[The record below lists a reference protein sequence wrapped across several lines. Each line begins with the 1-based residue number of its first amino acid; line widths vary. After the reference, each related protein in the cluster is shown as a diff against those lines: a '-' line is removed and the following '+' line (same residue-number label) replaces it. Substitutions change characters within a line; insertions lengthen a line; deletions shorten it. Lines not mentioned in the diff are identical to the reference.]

1 MFRLTGYKIKE
12 EIFKSGNSS
21 IYRGTRVSDNYPVV
35 IKLLNRE
42 YPTSEELSA
51 FTREY
56 EIMDRLSG
64 DGIIKAYSIV
74 EYNNSLAIIMED
86 IGGEPIAKTLQS
98 INAGIAVKLSLA
110 IQMTH
115 SLIQTH
121 QQNII
126 HKDVNPTS
134 FIWNYRTNQVKIID
148 FGISAELI
156 RESPQSI
163 DLNVLEG
170 TINYISPEQT
180 GRINRPIDYRTD
192 LYSLGVTFYELF
204 TGQLPFTGEDESEIV
219 YGHIAK
225 APIPPKD
232 INPDIP
238 ATLSEIV
245 MKMISKT
252 AEDRYQSAL
261 GVKKDLEYC
270 FRMLERP
277 SEIRGFIPGEGDIL
291 DRFEIPRKLYG
302 REEEIQMMVDG
313 FEKAAK
319 GQCELLLVSGF
330 SGIGK
335 SSLIQEIR
343 KPVAGK
349 KGYFISGKCNQI
361 ECNIPYHSI
370 ILALREMIKQL
381 LSETQ
386 SNLDVWKLRLLDAL
400 GCNGQVILNIL
411 PELEQIIGPQPKVFE
426 LSPLEAQNRFQSVFL
441 AFIRVF
447 AEYEHPLV
455 IFLDDLQWSD
465 ASTLEFLKYILKA
478 NNAKYIYLIGA
489 YRDNEVQDGHPLL
502 HFLNDLK
509 NDFWGIDT
517 PYHQITLKSLEPA
530 AVNHLISDTLHCLP
544 GETESLTELILNKT
558 KGNPFFIEK
567 LLNTLY
573 LQGSITFLPER
584 RQWVFDLEKVEIEE
598 ISDNVVEFLVKGLES
613 LPANTLYILKIAACI
628 GNQFDLKLLSQI
640 CNKSIEMLGRNLW
653 IAIEKEIILPLNN
666 NYRLIKVQQS
676 IELSQDLDINFCFA
690 HDRIRQAVQSL
701 IPEAEKSGIH
711 LSIGR
716 EYLKTFREA
725 NRADLLFDL
734 VNHLNIGKALI
745 QEETE
750 RTDLSYLNAIAGNKA
765 KQSGAFAAATGYFDM
780 AELLLSEDQWLKFP
794 GKLFD
799 LKLEHATCSLL
810 SGELLK
816 AEELCEHA
824 LQLAVSNI
832 DKGAVSNIKVQILE
846 FQGRFFEAIAEIRQS
861 LLLFGISLPEDE
873 QEIGVKIQEGIMKMK
888 AFLAETPVEELVNLP
903 EMKAPD
909 KIMVMQL
916 LYQVV
921 PPALQTNPPL
931 YILASLMMFEI
942 TYTYGTSPFSCK
954 CFTDCGIVQASM
966 LMDYTTSYRLG
977 EAAFSLINKF
987 NAEALKP
994 AVYFG
999 FTFCSYW
1006 RVHYT
1011 ESLRYYDMA
1020 FHKGLETGD
1029 IQHAAYA
1036 LSHKIHLWMWTG
1048 KNLTELKQE
1057 AENAIVVLSK
1067 TKTAMPLLLIKII
1080 SYFVK
1085 KFQTVSEKDDETGL
1099 EKDNQEII
1107 ATIENKKDLSF
1118 LCRLYQYNTY
1128 ESIISGNMV
1137 AAEKWNTL
1145 AEGIIFAGLS
1155 DFPVPDHY
1163 LFRALILA
1171 NKWKTANAEE
1181 KLEINKTLVAIQQ
1194 KMKVWADNC
1203 PDNFAHKYYL
1213 ASAEIAITE
1222 NESLDTVVGLY
1233 RKAMSSIG
1241 NSDFIQFR
1249 ALINELYGKFWLN
1262 REDET
1267 TGKAYIRESR
1277 YLYRQWGA
1285 YRKVAL
1291 LEKEYSNFFMT
1302 DEAMRET
1309 EGTFSTTTHNSIDVT
1324 SILKSTQ
1331 AISSEI
1337 KIEKLL
1343 TTLIRTMIENAGAQR
1358 GCLLLR
1364 NEADDK
1370 FYIEAVQDV
1379 NSNQFQVMQS
1389 LPFAESMLLCPEIV
1403 QYVARTRE
1411 PLVIHNASKDVN
1423 YQSNAYI
1430 MKNRI
1435 KSLLCMPV
1443 IYQNRFKGLVY
1454 LENNLSD
1461 SVFTS
1466 ERLEILKFL
1475 SSQASISIEN
1485 AVLYENMEE
1494 KVKERTIQLNDAN
1507 EKLRELSFHDPLT
1520 DLHNRRYTFE
1530 FIYDRISQFI
1540 QNKKKVLEDGEQR
1553 NISINENVIGVFL
1566 LDLDHFKEVNDTYG
1580 HASGDSVLIAISK
1593 TLKQLV
1599 RADDFLVRW
1608 GGEEFLI
1615 ILYNTKPEYL
1625 ERFSQR
1631 VLEMVRKTPLHVA
1644 EDKTIYKTCSL
1655 GYAQIPLYM
1664 TNPGLLSL
1672 EQMINISDYAL
1683 YCAKENGR
1691 NCAAHFRLIKP
1702 ISSGDDFK
1710 RYLTNLSKETKL
1722 DEEYFKIDYI
1732 REQNE

>member
-1 MFRLTGYKIKE
+1 MIRLTGYKIKE
-12 EIFKSGNSS
+12 EIFKSDNSS

-42 YPTSEELSA
+42 YPTSKELSA
-51 FTREY
+51 FSREY
-56 EIMDRLSG
+56 EIMNRLSG

-74 EYNNSLAIIMED
+74 KYNNSLAIIMED
-86 IGGEPIAKTLQS
+86 IGGEPIATTLQS
-98 INAGIAVKLSLA
+98 IKAGIAEKLSLA
-110 IQMTH
+110 IKMTH

-134 FIWNYRTNQVKIID
+134 FIWNYKTNQVKIID

-163 DLNVLEG
+163 DQNVLEG

-204 TGQLPFTGEDESEIV
+204 TGQLPITGEDESEIV

-238 ATLSEIV
+238 TSLSQII

-270 FRMLERP
+270 FRMIEGLR
-277 SEIRGFIPGEGDIL
+277 EINGFIPGEGDIL
-291 DRFEIPRKLYG
+291 DRFEIPHKLYG
-302 REEEIQMMVDG
+302 REAEIQMMIDV
-313 FEKAAK
+313 FEKAAA

-361 ECNIPYHSI
+361 ECNIPYHGI
-370 ILALREMIKQL
+370 ILALREMIKEL

-386 SNLDVWKLRLLDAL
+386 SNLDIWKHHLLEAL
-400 GCNGQVILNIL
+400 GCNGQVILDIL
-411 PELEQIIGPQPKVFE
+411 PELEQIIGPQPKVFS
-426 LSPLEAQNRFQSVFL
+426 LNPLESQNRFQLVFMD
-441 AFIRVF
+441 FIRVF
-447 AEYEHPLV
+447 AEREHPLV

-465 ASTLEFLKYILKA
+465 ASTLELLKYILEASK
-478 NNAKYIYLIGA
+478 AKYIYLIGA

-502 HFLNDLK
+502 HLLNDLK
-509 NDFWGIDT
+509 NNFQGIDT
-517 PYHQITLKSLEPA
+517 PYHQITLKPLEPT

-544 GETESLTELILNKT
+544 DDTESLTELILHKT

-567 LLNTLY
+567 LMNTLY
-573 LQGSITFLPER
+573 LQGSITFLPES
-584 RQWVFDLEKVEIEE
+584 RQWEFDLKKVEVEE

-613 LPANTLYILKIAACI
+613 LPTNTLYILKIAACI
-628 GNQFDLKLLSQI
+628 GNQFDMKLLSQI
-640 CNKSIEMLGRNLW
+640 DKISTEMLGRNLW
-653 IAIEKEIILPLNN
+653 IAIEKEIIIPLNN
-666 NYRLIKVQQS
+666 NYRLIKTQQS
-676 IELSQDLDINFCFA
+676 IELPQDFDINFCFA

-701 IPEAEKSGIH
+701 ITEVEKSEIH

-716 EYLKTFREA
+716 EYLKAFRET
-725 NRADLLFDL
+725 NRTDLLFDL
-734 VNHLNIGKALI
+734 VNHLNVGQAII

-750 RTDLSYLNAIAGNKA
+750 RAELSYLNAIAGNKA
-765 KQSGAFAAATGYFDM
+765 RQSGAFAAAARYFDM
-780 AELLLSEDQWLKFP
+780 AELLLTQDEWMEFP

-816 AEELCEHA
+816 AEELCKHL

-832 DKGAVSNIKVQILE
+832 DKGAVSNVRVQILE

-861 LLLFGISLPEDE
+861 LLLFDIFLPEDE
-873 QEIGVKIQEGIMKMK
+873 HEIGVRIQEGIMKMK
-888 AFLAETPVEELVNLP
+888 AILAETPVEELVNLP

-954 CFTDCGIVQASM
+954 CFTDCGIVQATM
-966 LMDYTTSYRLG
+966 LKDYKTSYKLG

-987 NAEALKP
+987 NAEDLKP

-1006 RVHYT
+1006 RARYT
-1011 ESLRYYDMA
+1011 ESLKYYDMA
-1020 FHKGLETGD
+1020 YHKGLETGD

-1036 LSHKIHLWMWTG
+1036 LSHKVHLWMWVG

-1057 AENAIVVLSK
+1057 AESAIAVLHR
-1067 TKTAMPLLLIKII
+1067 TKTAMPLLLTKII
-1080 SYFVK
+1080 AYVIK
-1085 KFQTVSEKDDETGL
+1085 KFQTTPGKDGGTDFEKDD
-1099 EKDNQEII
+1099 QEMIL
-1107 ATIENKKDLSF
+1107 TIERTKDLSY
-1118 LCRLYQYNTY
+1118 LCRFFQYNTY
-1128 ESIISGNMV
+1128 ENIILDNID
-1137 AAEKWNTL
+1137 AAEKWNAM
-1145 AEGIIFAGLS
+1145 AESIVFAGLS
-1155 DFPVPDHY
+1155 DYPIPDHY
-1163 LFRALILA
+1163 LFRAIILTS
-1171 NKWKTANAEE
+1171 KWKAANAEE
-1181 KLEINKTLVAIQQ
+1181 KLDIKETLADIQQ
-1194 KMKVWADNC
+1194 KMKIWSENC

-1213 ASAEIAITE
+1213 LSAEIAIID
-1222 NESLDTVVGLY
+1222 NESLDNVIGLY
-1233 RKAMSSIG
+1233 KKAMSSIS
-1241 NSDFIQFR
+1241 NNDYIQFK
-1249 ALINELYGKFWLN
+1249 ALINELYGKFWLS

-1267 TGKAYIRESR
+1267 SGKAYIREAR

-1291 LEKEYSNFFMT
+1291 LEKKYPHFFMT
-1302 DEAMRET
+1302 DEAMYET
-1309 EGTFSTTTHNSIDVT
+1309 EGTLSTTAHNSIDVL

-1343 TTLIRTMIENAGAQR
+1343 TILIRTMIENAGAQR

-1364 NEADDK
+1364 NEADGK

-1379 NSNQFQVMQS
+1379 NSNQLQVMQS
-1389 LPFAESMLLCPEIV
+1389 LPFAESRIVCPEIV

-1411 PLVIHNASKDVN
+1411 AVVIHNASKDVN
-1423 YQSNAYI
+1423 YQGNAYI

-1443 IYQNRFKGLVY
+1443 IYQNRLKGLVY

-1466 ERLEILKFL
+1466 ERFEILKFL

-1520 DLHNRRYTFE
+1520 NLHNRRYTFE
-1530 FIYDRISQFI
+1530 FVYDKISQFI
-1540 QNKKKVLEDGEQR
+1540 QNKMKVLESGEQR
-1553 NISINENVIGVFL
+1553 NISIDENVIGVFL

-1580 HASGDSVLIAISK
+1580 HASGDNVLIAISK
-1593 TLKQLV
+1593 TLKQIV
-1599 RADDFLVRW
+1599 RVNDFLVRW

-1625 ERFSQR
+1625 ERFSRR
-1631 VLEMVRKTPLHVA
+1631 VLEMVSKTPLKVS
-1644 EDKTIYKTCSL
+1644 EERTIYKTCSL
-1655 GYAQIPLYM
+1655 GYVQMPLYS
-1664 TNPGLLSL
+1664 TNPALLSL

-1691 NCAAHFRLIKP
+1691 NCAAHFQLIKP
-1702 ISSGDDFK
+1702 ISAGDDFK
-1710 RYLTNLSKETKL
+1710 RYLMNLSRETKL
-1722 DEEYFKIDYI
+1722 NKEYFRIDYI
-1732 REQNE
+1732 KERNE